1 MKKMIVGITG
11 ASGIIY
17 GYNILKALKNI
28 DEVETHLIIS
38 DSSKSVIKEELLN
51 VTVDDIIS
59 LADFNYDVNN
69 LAAPISSGSFKTD
82 GMIVAPCTVK
92 TLSSISNSYTDN
104 LITRA
109 ADVVLKERRRLVLLF
124 RETPLNLTH
133 INNMSQVTLM
143 GGIILPPVPAF
154 YHKPSCI
161 DDIVNQTVGKT
172 LDLFQIEN
180 SLFKRWGAE

>member
-1 MKKMIVGITG
+1 MRKMIVGITG

-17 GYNILKALKNI
+17 GYNLLKALNKI

-38 DSSKSVIKEELLN
+38 SASIRLIKEELLN
-51 VTVDDIIS
+51 VTVEDLIS
-59 LADFNYDVNN
+59 LADYNYDINN

-92 TLSSISNSYTDN
+92 TLSSIANSYTDN

-133 INNMSQVTLM
+133 INNMSQITMM

-154 YHKPSCI
+154 YHKPERI
-161 DDIVNQTVGKT
+161 EDIVNQTVGKT
-172 LDLFQIEN
+172 LDLFQIDN
-180 SLFKRWGAE
+180 SLFKRWGEN

>member
-1 MKKMIVGITG
+1 MKKIIIGITG

-17 GYNILKALKNI
+17 AYNLLKALKNI
-28 DEVETHLIIS
+28 GAVETHLIIS
-38 DSSKSVIKEELLN
+38 NSSICVIKEELLD
-51 VTVDDIIS
+51 TSTEDLIS
-59 LADFNYDVNN
+59 LADYHYDINN
-69 LAAPISSGSFKTD
+69 LAAPVSSGSFRTD

-92 TLSSISNSYTDN
+92 TLSSIANSYTDN

-133 INNMSQVTLM
+133 INNMSQVTMM

-154 YHKPSCI
+154 YHKPEGI
-161 DDIVNQTVGKT
+161 DDIINQTVGKT
-172 LDLFQIEN
+172 LDLFQIDN
-180 SLFKRWGAE
+180 NLFKRWGEN